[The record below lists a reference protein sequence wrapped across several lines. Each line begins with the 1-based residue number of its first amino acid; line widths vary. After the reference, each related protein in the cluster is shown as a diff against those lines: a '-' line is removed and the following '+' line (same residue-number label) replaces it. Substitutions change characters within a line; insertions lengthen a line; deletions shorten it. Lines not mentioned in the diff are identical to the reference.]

1 VFKEGGAV
9 NLLPNAVDDNYSTT
23 TDTPVSGNVLSNDD
37 PGNEP
42 TAVSAH
48 DSVSAEGGAVS
59 MAGSGSFT
67 YTPPAG
73 YEGPDAFG
81 YTIRDNDNELD
92 SAVVSIQVDPDSGG
106 GFTFSVS
113 SSRDKGI
120 WYADLTWSGASGS
133 AVQVKRD
140 GAVIDGSAPN
150 NGNYSDLLGKK
161 VSNSYVY
168 EVCEIPAGACAT
180 DALQF

>member
-1 VFKEGGAV
+1 MFSD
-9 NLLPNAVDDNYSTT
+9 L
-23 TDTPVSGNVLSNDD
+23 
-37 PGNEP
+37 
-42 TAVSAH
+42 
-48 DSVSAEGGAVS
+48 
-59 MAGSGSFT
+59 
-67 YTPPAG
+67 YT
-73 YEGPDAFG
+73 
-81 YTIRDNDNELD
+81 L
-92 SAVVSIQVDPDSGG
+92 Q
-106 GFTFSVS
+106 
-113 SSRDKGI
+113 SRLVGI
-120 WYADLTWSGASGS
+120 FVPR